1 VIDPDDAFRQID
13 THLSCPNQSWLLG
26 AGISLMSGIPLML
39 TLTERIYTLL
49 AKDPSFALLKA
60 IKDDLP
66 DDAHI
71 EHVLSQLADYIAIAE
86 RSKSKELIVGGKPV
100 QKDDLKTAHQSV
112 LKQIS
117 NIVRWGYVK
126 GTPDKKTPD
135 KEGTMENP
143 IVVVDHHLEFV
154 KALFVVRQAGV
165 HERRKAV
172 KLFTTNY
179 DTLIEDA
186 LALSGIPYYDGF
198 SGGALAFWN
207 HPFGTLEPDS
217 EHRACVVKLHGSI
230 DWRINAEGTVRRVR
244 LGDGYPKDYSQVL
257 IYPQASKY
265 VATQR
270 DPFASQFDR
279 LRKALH
285 ATSDNIL
292 GVCGYSFG
300 DEHVNAEIQ
309 LAMQLSESKTTILAF
324 VQEIGG
330 KLPPVLE
337 TWLKSN
343 WGERVFVASD
353 KALYQGDKVLA
364 EPDSGKSFGWWTFAG
379 LTKFLQDA
387 SKP

>member
-1 VIDPDDAFRQID
+1 VIDPAEAFHQVD
-13 THLSCPNQSWLLG
+13 SHLSCPSQSWLLG
-26 AGISLMSGIPLML
+26 AGVSLMSGIPLML
-39 TLTERIYTLL
+39 TLTERIYLLL
-49 AKDPSFALLKA
+49 ANDPSFALLKA

-66 DDAHI
+66 SDAHI

-86 RSKSKELIVGGKPV
+86 RSKSGKLVVGGATV
-100 QKDDLKTAHQSV
+100 ERDTLKKAHEVV
-112 LKQIS
+112 LEQIS
-117 NIVRWGYVK
+117 EIIRWGFVK
-126 GTPDKKTPD
+126 GPP
-135 KEGTMENP
+135 ELVGTIESP
-143 IVVVDHHLEFV
+143 IVKVDYHLEFV

-165 HERRKAV
+165 YERRKAV

-198 SGGALAFWN
+198 SGGAVAFWN
-207 HPFGTLEPDS
+207 HPFGTQEPDTL
-217 EHRACVVKLHGSI
+217 HRACVVKLHGSI

-285 ATSDNIL
+285 GASDNIL
-292 GVCGYSFG
+292 GICGYSFG

-309 LAMQLSESKTTILAF
+309 LAMHLSESKTTILAF
-324 VQEIGG
+324 VQEVGG
-330 KLPPVLE
+330 KLPSVLD

-353 KALYQGDKVLA
+353 AALYQGDKVLVKA
-364 EPDSGKSFGWWTFAG
+364 DPGKSFGWWTFEG